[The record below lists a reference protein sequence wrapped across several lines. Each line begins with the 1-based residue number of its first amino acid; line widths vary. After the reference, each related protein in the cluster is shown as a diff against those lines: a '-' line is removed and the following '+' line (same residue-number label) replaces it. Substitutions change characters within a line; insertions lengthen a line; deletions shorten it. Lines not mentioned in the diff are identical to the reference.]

1 MFYMYIVTA
10 IHVTLLLFR
19 LSLGQEFRVEG
30 SFRTA
35 LSEGVL
41 LFNGG
46 DRPQDPFFL
55 VELYRGRLYLVLDFG
70 DGVKRFAFPDVAVD
84 DALEHEFVIDRDR
97 RFVTLSHLKH

>member
-1 MFYMYIVTA
+1 MCFAVASFYRGGLHERLRYMYIVSA

-46 DRPQDPFFL
+46 DRPQDLFFQ
-55 VELYRGRLYLVLDFG
+55 
-70 DGVKRFAFPDVAVD
+70 
-84 DALEHEFVIDRDR
+84 
-97 RFVTLSHLKH
+97 S